1 MTRWHFLSVLAIFA
15 LLFSACSEVQSTP
28 DTIQPEMPLDH
39 IRLPMGYKPNVQFA
53 PFYVAVDK
61 GYFQEAGIEIEFDY
75 SFETDA
81 VTFVGANEL
90 QFAVVSGEQVLL
102 ARGQGLP
109 VVYVLAWWQDYP
121 VGIVAKIDQ
130 GITTPQDLNGKRIG
144 LPGLFGAS
152 YIGLR
157 ALLNAG
163 DLTEDDVTL
172 DSIGYNQVEALVT
185 DQEQAVVI
193 YVNNEPVQL
202 KAQGYEIDMLRV
214 ADFAQLASNGLI
226 SNEATIADHPD
237 LVRRMNQA
245 ILRGVADTLADP
257 DEAFEICK
265 KFVEELAQ
273 ADLAVQKEV
282 LNSSLEFWKAD
293 QLGFSDPE
301 AWENM
306 QDILLEMKLI
316 SQPQDLNKAFTNE
329 FIK

>member
-1 MTRWHFLSVLAIFA
+1 MTHWRISSVFA
-15 LLFSACSEVQSTP
+15 TIMLLFTACSGVQSTP
-28 DTIQPEMPLDH
+28 ESTLTEMPLVQ

-61 GYFQEAGIEIEFDY
+61 GYFRDVGIEIEFDY

-81 VTFVGANEL
+81 VTLIGANEL

-102 ARGQGLP
+102 ARSQGLP
-109 VVYVLAWWQDYP
+109 VVFVLAWWQNYP

-130 GITTPQDLNGKRIG
+130 GITTPNDLDGKHIG

-163 DLTEDDVTL
+163 GLTEDDVIL
-172 DSIGYNQVEALVT
+172 ESIGYNQVEALVA
-185 DQEQAVVI
+185 DQVQAAVI

-202 KAQGYEIDMLRV
+202 NAQGYQVDLLRV

-226 SNEATIADHPD
+226 TNEATIADHPD

-245 ILRGVADTLADP
+245 ILRGIADTLADP
-257 DEAFEICK
+257 DEAFDISK

-273 ADLAVQKEV
+273 ANQAVQKEV
-282 LNSSLEFWKAD
+282 LNSSLEFWQAD
-293 QLGFSDPE
+293 QLGVSDPT

-306 QDILLEMKLI
+306 QDLLLEMGLI
-316 SQPQDLNKAFTNE
+316 SQPQDLSKAFTNE